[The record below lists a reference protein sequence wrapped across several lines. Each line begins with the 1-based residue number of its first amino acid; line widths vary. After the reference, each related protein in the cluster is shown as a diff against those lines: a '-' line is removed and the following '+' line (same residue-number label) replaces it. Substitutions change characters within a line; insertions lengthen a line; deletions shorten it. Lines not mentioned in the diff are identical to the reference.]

1 MLTSVR
7 CVVGSSD
14 DVVPLQDVGRV
25 WESFDVGHGLL
36 EQLLQLLLQPLMID
50 AVPSSD
56 CVINWTAQFHFM
68 CPRRHAVEKLS
79 VNERTTTYCFF
90 DILWPLVN
98 GKSRQSKRR
107 INWRK
112 T

>member
-1 MLTSVR
+1 MATSTTNVALGFVQRGVEGPAGKALLTSVR

-56 CVINWTAQFHFM
+56 LVINWTA
-68 CPRRHAVEKLS
+68 LS
-79 VNERTTTYCFF
+79 FRESKTARLMVVN
-90 DILWPLVN
+90 
-98 GKSRQSKRR
+98 
-107 INWRK
+107 
-112 T
+112 